1 MNRATS
7 FAERLRL
14 NLAVIHGEVKQD
26 DNEDDGRNSPPPQ
39 EMEGE
44 GLSMPPITRTP
55 SKSGI
60 PVFYYLVHDLEAV
73 GCCQFL
79 YQSGLILFIYSYC
92 CAKGET
98 ADQRGGRCTWE
109 NRNHYCKNI
118 SCDLPLWSC
127 DFLLPTKDDIVD
139 EMDRLTAAANC
150 LKEGGAYKIYAVA
163 THGLLSKD
171 ACEQLENSA
180 LDEVSTCSCI
190 TGACILL

>member
-44 GLSMPPITRTP
+44 GLSMPPIARTP

-60 PVFYYLVHDLEAV
+60 PVFYYRLHDLEAV

-79 YQSGLILFIYSYC
+79 YQSGLILF
-92 CAKGET
+92 
-98 ADQRGGRCTWE
+98 
-109 NRNHYCKNI
+109 
-118 SCDLPLWSC
+118 
-127 DFLLPTKDDIVD
+127 
-139 EMDRLTAAANC
+139 
-150 LKEGGAYKIYAVA
+150 VA
-163 THGLLSKD
+163 TVVPKEKPPINVVGDVHGRIAIIIVRTSHVTYP
-171 ACEQLENSA
+171 CGHVTFSSPQRM
-180 LDEVSTCSCI
+180 I
-190 TGACILL
+190 